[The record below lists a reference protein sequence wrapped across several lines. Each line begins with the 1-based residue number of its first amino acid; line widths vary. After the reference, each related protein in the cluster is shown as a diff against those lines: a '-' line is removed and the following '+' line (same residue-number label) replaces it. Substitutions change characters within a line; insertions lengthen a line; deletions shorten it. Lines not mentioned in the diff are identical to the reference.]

1 MQKSLNGYI
10 LTDDYEKRL
19 WSDCLFVFDS
29 SALLNFYEYSNDA
42 RKEINKTIFKQLKGR
57 LWITKQTEYEY
68 LKNRESVFVKPAKLY
83 DELVSVHFDL
93 KPFQTFKNQFAQLK
107 ERTKKANK
115 HPHIKQTILTEF
127 ESKIAAFEKQ
137 ISTFNEDLAKEIE
150 KKKTEINKI
159 KTKDTVLNLFSRS
172 FSVGKEYSF
181 EKKME
186 IVAEGEIRYRNSIP
200 PGYEDLKEKI
210 GLQIYGDLIIWNQIL
225 DLAREKN
232 KPIILIIDDLKIDW
246 CYKNQ
251 RDKNIID
258 SPREELIMEMKD
270 KCGVDFWSYSSTQF
284 LDKSNTLLGTV
295 IADSVIEEVKE
306 SNQYMIASRV
316 EQIVFHWVQ
325 QYFQGEVLYLHGQD
339 YGVDF
344 LVKTPDMHIGIEVKY
359 YPKFRKQSVQNLLDH
374 LIPRFHSRGILDIF
388 EKIIIVIACETKE
401 LAEEINISK
410 AKSPLTPESKIQ
422 IIIGHIDH
430 GLFVSI

>member
-1 MQKSLNGYI
+1 MQKTLTGYI
-10 LTDDYEKRL
+10 LTDDYERKL

-68 LKNRESVFVKPAKLY
+68 LKNRETVLVKPAKLY
-83 DELVSVHFDL
+83 DELLSVHFDL
-93 KPFQTFKNQFAQLK
+93 KSFQTFKNQFNQLK
-107 ERTKKANK
+107 ERTKKTNK
-115 HPHIKQTILTEF
+115 HPHIKQALLTDF
-127 ESKIAAFEKQ
+127 ETKIASFEKE
-137 ISTFNEDLAKEIE
+137 ISNFKEELNKEIE
-150 KKKTEINKI
+150 KKKTEIHKI
-159 KTKDTVLNLFSRS
+159 KTKDTILNLFARS
-172 FSVGKEYSF
+172 FLVGAEYSF

-186 IVAEGEIRYRNSIP
+186 IVTEGELRYRNSIP

-225 DLAREKN
+225 DLAKEKK

-251 RDKNIID
+251 QDKNIID

-270 KCGVDFWSYSSTQF
+270 KCGVDFWSYSSNQF
-284 LDKSNTLLGTV
+284 LDKSNDLLGTV
-295 IADSVIEEVKE
+295 IAESVIEEVKE
-306 SNQYMIASRV
+306 SNQYMMVSRV
-316 EQIVFHWVQ
+316 EQIVYHWAQ
-325 QYFQGEVLYLHGQD
+325 QYFQGEVLYLQGPD

-344 LVKTPDMHIGIEVKY
+344 LIMTPEMHIGLEVKY
-359 YPKFRKQSVQNLLDH
+359 YPKFRKQSVQNLLEH
-374 LIPRFHSRGILDIF
+374 LIPRFRSRGVLDIF

-401 LAEEINISK
+401 LAEEIN
-410 AKSPLTPESKIQ
+410 LTRSQTLTESKIQ
-422 IIIGHIDH
+422 IVIGHIDH
-430 GLFVSI
+430 GIFVII